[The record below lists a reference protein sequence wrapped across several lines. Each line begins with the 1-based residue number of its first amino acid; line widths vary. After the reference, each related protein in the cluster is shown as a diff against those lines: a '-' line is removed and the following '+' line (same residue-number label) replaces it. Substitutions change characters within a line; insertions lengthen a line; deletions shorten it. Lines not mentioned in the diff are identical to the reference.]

1 MGKNN
6 FLIIRLLW
14 ACAVILGGGGVVWSA
29 ETLPR
34 SLDVKVE
41 VGATGGAVI
50 TRLEKVPGSPL
61 GQLYSDHGKIL
72 AQERRVRD
80 EYLKELAQ
88 GYQYILGVRPMFKLD
103 HQEATGAL
111 ERTLTAK
118 VSSLARADAK
128 DKSLRDI
135 RVRQFSN
142 PRQLAPYYEYVL
154 DGKLFETTFLGSV
167 KGDQAILSR
176 ETTEFV
182 LPPGSAIANVK
193 ELDKRSWKVDF
204 GGGSL
209 MEASLAVDEKAAT
222 VTLSERIT
230 VSEDPP
236 KRLLAKDNTALFDQ
250 LREYAA
256 FIIQYRPSAPV
267 ALLGPQAVDEC
278 EAGAGDFS
286 NSWSFGLS
294 ETFSEPFTYQQVVT
308 LTPSVTVGF
317 TLGAEVKWD
326 WRWYWSGWS
335 LHCAL
340 DYFQTKITLAP
351 AVGAS
356 INVNA
361 SAAINKEWEKN
372 VVTKSKSITFSVA
385 CVPVLIVL
393 EANFKLK
400 GSCGI
405 SGGITVGTGGNVTLN
420 TALTCKY
427 QNGWQQ
433 IQPSFTV
440 TPQFTGSAHAST
452 GITSTARGEAPFTV
466 SAYIY
471 YVAGPFAR
479 ITPYIETTSQYVA
492 QTGGPTGV
500 HFNLHGG
507 FVASGGAK
515 VAGWLQ
521 GLLGNLGEFNRD
533 FYTKDVT
540 IYDGWA
546 N

>member
-1 MGKNN
+1 M
-6 FLIIRLLW
+6 
-14 ACAVILGGGGVVWSA
+14 VWGA

-41 VGATGGAVI
+41 VGGTGSAVI
-50 TRLEKVPGSPL
+50 TRLEKVPRSPL
-61 GQLYSDHGKIL
+61 GQLYSDHGK
-72 AQERRVRD
+72 AMAETPRVRS
-80 EYLKELAQ
+80 EYLKDLARGCQ
-88 GYQYILGVRPMFKLD
+88 FILGVRPAFKLER
-103 HQEATGAL
+103 QEADGAL
-111 ERTLTAK
+111 ERRLGTK
-118 VSSLARADAK
+118 VSGLARKDEK
-128 DKSLRDI
+128 DKSLRVI
-135 RVRQFSN
+135 RVRQFTD
-142 PRQLAPYYEYVL
+142 PKQLAPYYEYVL

-167 KGDQAILSR
+167 KGEQAILSR
-176 ETTEFV
+176 ETTQFV

-204 GGGSL
+204 GGGTL
-209 MEASLAVDEKAAT
+209 MEALLAVDEKAGT

-236 KRLLAKDNTALFDQ
+236 KHLLAKDNTALFDQ

-256 FIIQYRPSAPV
+256 FVIQYRPAAAA
-267 ALLGPQAVDEC
+267 ALLEPPAGDER
-278 EAGAGDFS
+278 ETGAADFS

-294 ETFSEPFTYQQVVT
+294 ETLSHPFTYQQVVT
-308 LTPSVTVGF
+308 VTPSITVGF
-317 TLGAEVKWD
+317 TLGAELKWE
-326 WRWYWSGWS
+326 WRWYWSGWR
-335 LHCAL
+335 LRCTL

-351 AVGAS
+351 SVGANLN
-356 INVNA
+356 ITA
-361 SAAINKEWEKN
+361 AAAITKEWEKD
-372 VVTKSKSITFSVA
+372 VVTKTKPITFSVA

-400 GSCGI
+400 ASCGL
-405 SGGITVGTGGNVTLN
+405 SGGITVGTGGKVTLN

-427 QNGWQQ
+427 QNGWKQ
-433 IQPSFTV
+433 IAPSVTV
-440 TPQFTGSAHAST
+440 TPQFTGAAHASV

-479 ITPYIETTSQYVA
+479 ITPYIEATSNYVA

-515 VAGWLQ
+515 VAGWLKN
-521 GLLGNLGEFNRD
+521 LLGNLGEFNRD